1 MQGTSQQ
8 LSTHE
13 VARLL
18 SLVESER
25 RYFQEMV
32 AGLPVPV
39 ATVDANL
46 SFTSANR
53 AFRSLFGLPLTGELS
68 RVLDVAVPID
78 GLRSSALATLQTT
91 EPFVEVYPRVA
102 TAAGIRPLRLNLLV
116 LPHWDPESPSELLVQ
131 IEDLSNPHAENPVS
145 VSQIQHIPVLF
156 WTVDVARSQFLA
168 IGGPGLTMLTVPRD
182 IWAVGADFW
191 SARVMASDILD
202 YRSFYQLLLAGGTVR
217 ACDYRAASTGPD
229 PLWLRD
235 MVSVERLPNGTP
247 VKLHGMTLD
256 VTQTR
261 RREDAS
267 AQNGK
272 VTALARLA
280 SLTAHDCNNLLM
292 IMSGHGEELIESL
305 APDHPLRTNVQE
317 ILYAGGRLSTLTRQ
331 LTEFVRHTAAQVQA
345 FPIDA
350 WLADIH
356 WHIRQEV
363 PRAIELVMSLKSSG
377 AAVQADREVLGQ
389 VLQTLV
395 QRAAEA
401 MPTGGTLTIETA
413 PYELTDA
420 ITGSLSPLPAGSYI
434 QLCVRD
440 TGAPIPANR
449 FHRLFEPNING
460 EATRHNFAGLYSSVR
475 EMNGDLSLR
484 SDAERGT
491 VCYILLPRVVSASEI
506 RPPEE
511 PTLQASALETILV
524 VEDERRIRALICKIL
539 VRYGYRTLEASDA
552 REALDL
558 ARSHLGDIKLLLT
571 DVVMPG
577 LSGVELAASL
587 RELRTD
593 LKVLFISGYPG
604 VPGVSASHLP
614 PGSSF
619 LQKPFTLQS
628 LVAKVRETIGATR
641 SSTAAAD

>member
-1 MQGTSQQ
+1 MQGTGQQ
-8 LSTHE
+8 FSTRD

-25 RYFQEMV
+25 RYFQEIV
-32 AGLPVPV
+32 ANLPVPV
-39 ATVDANL
+39 ATVSSDLA
-46 SFTSANR
+46 FTSANR
-53 AFRSLFGLPLTGELS
+53 AFRNLFGLPSTGEIS
-68 RVLDVAVPID
+68 RVLDLAVPID
-78 GLRSSALATLQTT
+78 GVRANAVAAMQNGQ
-91 EPFVEVYPRVA
+91 PFVAVYPRVA
-102 TAAGIRPLRLNLLV
+102 TAGGIKPLRLHMLV
-116 LPHWDPESPSELLVQ
+116 LPHWEPGTAPDVLVQ
-131 IEDLSNPHAENPVS
+131 FEDLSVPHTEIPVTL
-145 VSQIQHIPVLF
+145 SQIQHIPVIF
-156 WTVDVARSQFLA
+156 WTVDSAHGQFLT
-168 IGGPGLTMLTVPRD
+168 IGGPGLSMLPVPRD
-182 IWAVGADFW
+182 LWAVKADFW
-191 SARVMASDILD
+191 SARVLAADLAE
-202 YRSFYQLLLAGGTVR
+202 YRSFYQLLLAGSPMR
-217 ACDYRAASTGPD
+217 ACDYRAASTSPD

-235 MVSVERLPNGTP
+235 MVAVERLPNGTP
-247 VKLHGMTLD
+247 VKLHGMTVD

-267 AQNGK
+267 AQYAK
-272 VTALARLA
+272 ITALARLA

-331 LTEFVRHTAAQVQA
+331 LTEFVRHTAAQLQV

-401 MPTGGTLTIETA
+401 MPTGGTLTIETC

-420 ITGSLSPLPAGSYI
+420 ITGCLSPLPAGAYV
-434 QLCVRD
+434 QLTLRD
-440 TGAPIPANR
+440 NGAPIPANT
-449 FHRLFEPNING
+449 FQRLFEPNING
-460 EATRHNFAGLYSSVR
+460 EAIRHNLAGVYSNLR
-475 EMNGDLSLR
+475 EMHGDFSVR

-491 VCYILLPRVVSASEI
+491 VCSILLPRVVSTAEM
-506 RPPEE
+506 RPPDESARQE
-511 PTLQASALETILV
+511 PALETILV

-539 VRYGYRTLEASDA
+539 TRHGYRTIEASEG
-552 REALDL
+552 REALEL
-558 ARSHLGDIKLLLT
+558 ARSHVNDIRLLLT

-577 LSGVELAASL
+577 MSGVELAAL
-587 RELRTD
+587 IRELRAD

-604 VPGVSASHLP
+604 VPGASSSQLP
-614 PGSSF
+614 AGSSF

-628 LVAKVRETIGATR
+628 LVAKVRETIGTR